1 VKSSLPGRDPNSP
14 VLNPLPAGIL
24 TFNWLYNISE
34 TTKIMKKKTILL
46 IVLGILLMVSL
57 INFITGTSITVNGK
71 QVTSLS
77 GHLAAYFGLIILVVV
92 MAILIPS
99 VYILA
104 VVMVITFFA
113 FGILFFPLLPMMP
126 LLLPA
131 IVLAG
136 IVFIVYKLVKRK
148 RQ

>member
-1 VKSSLPGRDPNSP
+1 
-14 VLNPLPAGIL
+14 
-24 TFNWLYNISE
+24 
-34 TTKIMKKKTILL
+34 MKKKTTLL
-46 IVLGILLMVSL
+46 IVLGILLMVSM
-57 INFITGTSITVNGK
+57 INFITGTTITVNDK

-77 GHLAAYFGLIILVVV
+77 GHLAAYSGLIILVVV

-104 VVMVITFFA
+104 VVMVITFVV
-113 FGILFFPLLPMMP
+113 FGILLFPLLPMMP

-136 IVFIVYKLVKRK
+136 IVFIIYRLVKRK

>member
-1 VKSSLPGRDPNSP
+1 
-14 VLNPLPAGIL
+14 
-24 TFNWLYNISE
+24 
-34 TTKIMKKKTILL
+34 MKKKTILL
-46 IVLGILLMVSL
+46 IVLGILLMVSI
-57 INFITGTSITVNGK
+57 INFITGTTITVNGK

-77 GHLAAYFGLIILVVV
+77 GHLAAYFSLIILVVV

-104 VVMVITFFA
+104 VVMVITFVV
-113 FGILFFPLLPMMP
+113 FGILLFPLLPMMP

>member
-1 VKSSLPGRDPNSP
+1 M
-14 VLNPLPAGIL
+14 
-24 TFNWLYNISE
+24 
-34 TTKIMKKKTILL
+34 MKKKTILL

-57 INFITGTSITVNGK
+57 INFITGTTITVNGK